1 LRKSKLSAL
10 RVPRKNLDQV
20 DQFIALEN
28 QTAATN
34 TVIRI
39 IDRVEN
45 ELSLFPS
52 AGHSGRVDGTRE
64 NVFPDLPYPRSY
76 L

>member
-1 LRKSKLSAL
+1 MRKTKIEWAAGAL
-10 RVPRKNLDQV
+10 ANLDQIE
-20 DQFIALEN
+20 QFIARDN
-28 QTAATN
+28 STAATN